1 MMGGSLHEWFSM
13 VFYGFLLRRNK
24 DVRRNR
30 EFEIQ
35 GSDNYFFEMI
45 KINMRHKMLL
55 NGLLRPGGNHKYM
68 SWAFGFWMCS
78 ILEPCEFFSQTSDSM
93 IFSLHFVQV
102 GTKDVEHFFRFKVY
116 IFFFQKHGEILA
128 CKCWSYCFCIRFS
141 KCQHWFNSFP
151 TTSSIPKYSRC
162 SRVLFS
168 QVQQSPTSGE
178 YFSGSVRDSR
188 EICVFSRLGL
198 GRADGWFVFFSFCGG
213 FWIRT
218 FCGKKMRRQ
227 KKMK

>member
-1 MMGGSLHEWFSM
+1 MMAMSTAGVTQEGKHIMIWYDLKVYLFFSGVLCGKEDVVAMMGGSLHEWFSM

-116 IFFFQKHGEILA
+116 IFF
-128 CKCWSYCFCIRFS
+128 S
-141 KCQHWFNSFP
+141 KNM
-151 TTSSIPKYSRC
+151 
-162 SRVLFS
+162 
-168 QVQQSPTSGE
+168 
-178 YFSGSVRDSR
+178 
-188 EICVFSRLGL
+188 
-198 GRADGWFVFFSFCGG
+198 
-213 FWIRT
+213 
-218 FCGKKMRRQ
+218 GKF
-227 KKMK
+227 